1 MLGSTTSVQ
10 DDLPASQG
18 TSAIKW
24 MTKLNSHIFQ
34 LEVEEKRGGVT
45 IEEDEGCRPGF
56 FCMFF
61 EDDGFD
67 RNIEENEK
75 FAKEETIEVLEKV
88 EYNTRVKQIILC
100 LFDLFKL

>member
-1 MLGSTTSVQ
+1 MN
-10 DDLPASQG
+10 
-18 TSAIKW
+18 
-24 MTKLNSHIFQ
+24 KLNSDIFQ

-67 RNIEENEK
+67 RNIEENGK
-75 FAKEETIEVLEKV
+75 YAKEETKKVSEKV
-88 EYNTRVKQIILC
+88 EYNTRAKYIMFLWPFLQL
-100 LFDLFKL
+100 